1 MVEPIGRERDE
12 MCCMAM
18 ETPASA
24 SDSKIAE
31 VTQVEAA
38 PCGRGG
44 VPVAVM

>member
-1 MVEPIGRERDE
+1 MVEPIGRERMD
-12 MCCMAM
+12 MAM

-24 SDSKIAE
+24 SDSEIAE